1 MAYRVDSGRV
11 GVRNAMK
18 LSQLLAPKLVVH
30 PLTAVDKWDAI
41 QQLLRAAVDAGSVRA
56 EAFDAVHAALIQRE
70 RSMSTGM
77 DHGVAIPHAA
87 VDEVGDVVTVLGIAP
102 DGIPFGSLD
111 GLPARI
117 LVCLVIPRA
126 KKLLHIKTLA
136 EIARLL
142 SRAEVREALLASGDG
157 EAALGLVREMEQG
170 SS

>member
-1 MAYRVDSGRV
+1 
-11 GVRNAMK
+11 MK

-30 PLTAVDKWDAI
+30 PLVAADKWDAI
-41 QQLLRAAVDAGSVRA
+41 RQLLQAAVDAGSVR
-56 EAFDAVHAALIQRE
+56 EDSFDAVHEALVQRE

-87 VDEVGDVVTVLGIAP
+87 VDQVDEVVTVLGIAP

-142 SRAEVREALLASGDG
+142 SRAEVREALLHSPDAES
-157 EAALGLVREMEQG
+157 ALALVREKEQG
-170 SS
+170 TP

>member
-1 MAYRVDSGRV
+1 
-11 GVRNAMK
+11 MK
-18 LSQLLAPKLVVH
+18 LSQLLAPELVVH
-30 PLTAVDKWDAI
+30 PLAAGDKWDAI

-56 EAFDAVHAALIQRE
+56 DAFDAVHNALVQRE

-87 VDEVGDVVTVLGIAP
+87 VDEVDDVVTVLGIAP

-136 EIARLL
+136 DIARLL
-142 SRAEVREALLASGDG
+142 SKAEVRDALLASAD
-157 EAALGLVREMEQG
+157 AASALELVREKEQG
-170 SS
+170 AP

>member
-1 MAYRVDSGRV
+1 
-11 GVRNAMK
+11 MK
-18 LSQLLAPKLVVH
+18 LSQLLAPELVVH
-30 PLTAVDKWDAI
+30 PLAAGDKWDAI

-56 EAFDAVHAALIQRE
+56 DAFDAVHSALVQRE

-87 VDEVGDVVTVLGIAP
+87 VDEVDEVVTVLGIAP

-142 SRAEVREALLASGDG
+142 SKAEVREALLASAD
-157 EAALGLVREMEQG
+157 AASALELVREKEQG
-170 SS
+170 TP

>member
-1 MAYRVDSGRV
+1 
-11 GVRNAMK
+11 MK
-18 LSQLLAPKLVVH
+18 LSQLLAPELVVH
-30 PLTAVDKWDAI
+30 PLAAGDKWDAI

-56 EAFDAVHAALIQRE
+56 DAFDAVHNALVQRE

-87 VDEVGDVVTVLGIAP
+87 VDEVDEVVTVLGIAP

-142 SRAEVREALLASGDG
+142 SKAEVREALVASADAA
-157 EAALGLVREMEQG
+157 AALELVREKEQG
-170 SS
+170 AS

>member
-1 MAYRVDSGRV
+1 
-11 GVRNAMK
+11 MK
-18 LSQLLAPKLVVH
+18 LSQLLAPELVVH
-30 PLTAVDKWDAI
+30 PLAAGDKWDAI

-56 EAFDAVHAALIQRE
+56 DAFDAVHNALVQRE

-87 VDEVGDVVTVLGIAP
+87 VDEVDDVVTVLGIAP

-142 SRAEVREALLASGDG
+142 SKAEVRDALLASAD
-157 EAALGLVREMEQG
+157 AASALELVREKEQG
-170 SS
+170 AP

>member
-1 MAYRVDSGRV
+1 
-11 GVRNAMK
+11 MK
-18 LSQLLAPKLVVH
+18 LSQLLAPELVVH
-30 PLTAVDKWDAI
+30 PLAAGDKWDAI
-41 QQLLRAAVDAGSVRA
+41 QQLLRAAVEAGSVRA
-56 EAFDAVHAALIQRE
+56 DAFDAVHNALVQRE

-87 VDEVGDVVTVLGIAP
+87 VDEVDDVVTVLGIAP

-142 SRAEVREALLASGDG
+142 SKAEVRDALLASAD
-157 EAALGLVREMEQG
+157 AASALELVREKEQG
-170 SS
+170 AP